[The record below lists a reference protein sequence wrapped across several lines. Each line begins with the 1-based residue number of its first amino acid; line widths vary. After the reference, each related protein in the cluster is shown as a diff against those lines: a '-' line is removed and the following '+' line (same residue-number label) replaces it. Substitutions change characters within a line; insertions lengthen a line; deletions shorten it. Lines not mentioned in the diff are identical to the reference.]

1 VCIIFVNT
9 VFNIL
14 HKRIMD
20 GIGLIKEEDESYLG
34 GCTYLMLSST
44 RNVYIYNTV
53 HVLALNTLR

>member
-20 GIGLIKEEDESYLG
+20 GIGLTKEEDESYLG
-34 GCTYLMLSST
+34 GCT
-44 RNVYIYNTV
+44 
-53 HVLALNTLR
+53 